1 MNKYEIAIGE
11 NTKIIV
17 RNNLKFPV
25 ITTAMVCGLTAIY
38 AVLKKSYKLAD
49 VAFIACDVLIIMSV
63 VMVFT
68 W

>member
-1 MNKYEIAIGE
+1 MIEF
-11 NTKIIV
+11 
-17 RNNLKFPV
+17 LKMEALL

-49 VAFIACDVLIIMSV
+49 IAFITCDVLIIAAV